1 MLLLSVIKL
10 IKSQLLLSP
19 NFSILLVLLY
29 GLYTITFNGIGY
41 VYAEELSGCDQQTLS
56 LVDCPDLVARDG
68 EQISRIDNNN
78 KKGNIEEQIPSV
90 IPFP

>member
-1 MLLLSVIKL
+1 MQSLLST
-10 IKSQLLLSP
+10 
-19 NFSILLVLLY
+19 NFSILLVLLF
-29 GLYTITFNGIGY
+29 GLYAITFNGIGY
-41 VYAEELSGCDQQTLS
+41 VYAEELSDCDQQTFS

-68 EQISRIDNNN
+68 EQISRIDNDN